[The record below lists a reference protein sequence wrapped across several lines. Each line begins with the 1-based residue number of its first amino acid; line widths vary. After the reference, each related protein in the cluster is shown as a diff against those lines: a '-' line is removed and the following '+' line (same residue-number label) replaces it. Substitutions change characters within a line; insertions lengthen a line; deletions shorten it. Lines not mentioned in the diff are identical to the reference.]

1 MYTVGDGMTLG
12 ALAFITSPV
21 VQISDASCLN
31 FRYYLRSNLKVYISN
46 SFSIKTVAHFQVD
59 GGFNFHHAFIDVLP
73 GKYQIIWEVQW
84 DETPVDVVRNYRAA
98 IDAVNIFSSKCADL
112 RKFLGVQSRPLLTCF
127 DFDCGKDK

>member
-1 MYTVGDGMTLG
+1 MYTVGDSMTLG
-12 ALAFITSPV
+12 AFAFITSPL

-46 SFSIKTVAHFQVD
+46 PFSIKTVVHFQVD

-73 GKYQIIWEVQW
+73 DKYQMIWEVQW

-98 IDAVNIFSSKCADL
+98 IDAVNIFSSKCVDL
-112 RKFLGVQSRPLLTCF
+112 RKFFGVQSRPFTNMFWFWLWQ
-127 DFDCGKDK
+127 G